1 MGVGIQTATSWA
13 NETIIQHGMRMFG
26 ANISEFGHFC
36 CLKTPV
42 LVRVFRVWAPGQFAA
57 VFPLHFF
64 EPCHDTLC
72 ATERWEGFCSH
83 RIWQSLWRIDWGA
96 LIIKVFL
103 ILIFFA
109 TRRENSKHKFRG
121 RGTLLVGVAF
131 FVALLRLQ
139 SHQLDLVLPQTREEP
154 RLYS

>member
-1 MGVGIQTATSWA
+1 
-13 NETIIQHGMRMFG
+13 MFG

-139 SHQLDLVLPQTREEP
+139 SHQPSIAPNSGGTETLFIGDLLLLPGHHLEVFP
-154 RLYS
+154 NVFL